1 MALVDR
7 DDFWTEEGVVKG
19 RDEEERLLDLVES
32 VVYVTSFFEFSHVI
46 ETSLTVVDVWQFSAS
61 PEFSAFLCEIAVWL
75 LL

>member
-32 VVYVTSFFEFSHVI
+32 VMYVTSFFEVSHVI

-61 PEFSAFLCEIAVWL
+61 PEFSTFLCEIAVWL